1 MGEVLVG
8 KMAIQLPK
16 RKKSNIW
23 GFFILRSCLLTH
35 TDGQVGTGIRRDG
48 ARCRKRSADGKNQ
61 RFIEQIMPFHPPLA
75 PNKSDVSHP
84 GTLSNIDQ
92 QMVARQGVLLGSV

>member
-23 GFFILRSCLLTH
+23 GFFILRDQEFSYVSSLLTH
-35 TDGQVGTGIRRDG
+35 IDGQDGTGIRREV
-48 ARCRKRSADGKNQ
+48 ARCSGRSTGGRNK
-61 RFIEQIMPFHPPLA
+61 RFIDQIMPFHPPLA
-75 PNKSDVSHP
+75 PSESDVSHP
-84 GTLSNIDQ
+84 GTLSNIGQ
-92 QMVARQGVLLGSV
+92 